1 MKNCQSINA
10 IPLSVRGELILAAAK
25 DLFLQHGYDKTSL
38 EMIISVAGG
47 SRRSI
52 YDEFGNKQGL
62 LMAVIR
68 QQVSMQTATI
78 ASINMTELVPRDAL
92 KEMCFRF
99 VKGLISET
107 LVSLFRLVIQVIPKL
122 PEIGML
128 IYEKGPLKGLKPLT
142 DYLMQL
148 DQAGILAIDDP
159 CFATRMLM
167 EMIKGR
173 IHFQVLLLPNQ
184 KISDEEIR
192 QHINKAVDLFFKA
205 YQPEQP
211 AK

>member
-10 IPLSVRGELILAAAK
+10 IPLSDRGELILAAAK

-62 LMAVIR
+62 LMAVIH
-68 QQVSMQTATI
+68 QQVSIQTDTI
-78 ASINMTELVPRDAL
+78 ASIKTTNLTPRDAL

-99 VKGLISET
+99 TKSLVSEYT
-107 LVSLFRLVIQVIPKL
+107 VSLFRLAVQVIPKV
-122 PEIGML
+122 PEIGAL
-128 IYEKGPLKGLKPLT
+128 IYERGPLKGLQPLT

-148 DQAGILAIDDP
+148 DKEGILVIDDS
-159 CFATRMLM
+159 CYATSMLM
-167 EMIKGR
+167 DMVKGR
-173 IHFQVLLLPNQ
+173 LHLKALLLPNQ
-184 KISDEEIR
+184 QISETEIQ
-192 QHINKAVDLFFKA
+192 QHIDKAVDLFFKA
-205 YQPEQP
+205 YQPGQVS
-211 AK
+211 

>member
-38 EMIISVAGG
+38 EMIISEAGG

-62 LMAVIR
+62 LMAVIH
-68 QQVSMQTATI
+68 QQVSIQTDTI
-78 ASINMTELVPRDAL
+78 ASIKTTNLTPRDAL

-99 VKGLISET
+99 TKSLVSEYT
-107 LVSLFRLVIQVIPKL
+107 VSLFRLAVQVIPKV
-122 PEIGML
+122 PEIGAL
-128 IYEKGPLKGLKPLT
+128 IYERGPLKGLQPLT

-148 DQAGILAIDDP
+148 DKEGILVIDDS
-159 CFATRMLM
+159 CYATSMLM
-167 EMIKGR
+167 DMVKGR
-173 IHFQVLLLPNQ
+173 LHLKALLLPNQ
-184 KISDEEIR
+184 QISETEIQ
-192 QHINKAVDLFFKA
+192 QHIDKAVDLFFKA
-205 YQPEQP
+205 YQPGLVS
-211 AK
+211 

>member
-62 LMAVIR
+62 LMAVIH
-68 QQVSMQTATI
+68 QQVSIQTDTI
-78 ASINMTELVPRDAL
+78 ASIKTTNLTPRDAL

-99 VKGLISET
+99 TKSLVSEYT
-107 LVSLFRLVIQVIPKL
+107 VSLFRLAVQVIPKV
-122 PEIGML
+122 PEIGAL
-128 IYEKGPLKGLKPLT
+128 IYERGPLKGLQPLT

-148 DQAGILAIDDP
+148 DKEGILVIDDS
-159 CFATRMLM
+159 CYATSMLM
-167 EMIKGR
+167 DMVKGR
-173 IHFQVLLLPNQ
+173 LHLKALLLPNQ
-184 KISDEEIR
+184 QISETEIQ
-192 QHINKAVDLFFKA
+192 QHIDKAVDLFFKA
-205 YQPEQP
+205 YQPGLVS
-211 AK
+211 

>member
-1 MKNCQSINA
+1 MKNCQLINA

-62 LMAVIR
+62 LMAVIH
-68 QQVSMQTATI
+68 QQVSIQTDTI
-78 ASINMTELVPRDAL
+78 ASIKTTNLTPRDAL

-99 VKGLISET
+99 TKSLVSEYT
-107 LVSLFRLVIQVIPKL
+107 VSLFRLAVQVIPKV
-122 PEIGML
+122 PEIGAL
-128 IYEKGPLKGLKPLT
+128 IYERGPLKGLQPLT

-148 DQAGILAIDDP
+148 DKEGILVIDDS
-159 CFATRMLM
+159 CYATSMLM
-167 EMIKGR
+167 DMVKGR
-173 IHFQVLLLPNQ
+173 LHLKALLLPNQ
-184 KISDEEIR
+184 QISETEIQ
-192 QHINKAVDLFFKA
+192 QHIDKAVDLFFKA
-205 YQPEQP
+205 YQPGLVS
-211 AK
+211 